1 LLFFLFEK
9 LAELAWPEHKEVE
22 QMLMWMRNAN
32 NPEASTTLSGPPEL
46 PQLAPF
52 GGWLPVV
59 DGAINS
65 INGRCS
71 NRRRRPASVLA
82 L

>member
-1 LLFFLFEK
+1 
-9 LAELAWPEHKEVE
+9 
-22 QMLMWMRNAN
+22 MLKRMSNAN
-32 NPEASTTLSGPPEL
+32 NPEVSVTSSAPPEL
-46 PQLAPF
+46 PHLALG

-65 INGRCS
+65 INGRFS
-71 NRRRRPASVLA
+71 NRGRRAASILA